1 MAVIEC
7 YNFFDRV
14 FLRAPFYS
22 FENYDLGKVS
32 QVLSDPA
39 FRDAVWLASPVYYR
53 ELEKKGFDFNLLSE
67 KERFT
72 LYKYYN
78 RMSFRCTPFGAFAS
92 CTTAGWSAT
101 DRLVLEKKA
110 VLHVLPSWEW
120 LQARNAILKESA
132 GDFLVYSNP
141 SLYRQGNFWRYTI
154 SAAGANG
161 KLEFSLQGIA
171 AEGLNNYLIR
181 RSAKAPLKRSEL
193 IALLKDRSGC
203 SADDAATYIA
213 FLIAEQ
219 ILLSEFDGSLLA
231 NGLIDRIGTDPG
243 PVENFWNEQRSIV
256 IPAAPGIAE
265 RAAKLR
271 DLNIGSGINA
281 GADMFYT
288 SVGRA
293 VKTGGFGE
301 WQQQEIGQAI
311 GYLARLV
318 RPFNPAAMQDFIAAF
333 KRRFEGRRVPI
344 LEALDAD
351 TGISYD
357 GLHNYEEGNGL
368 LAGLSFPVSN
378 KTVISHDWDAVRQLF
393 LRIWLQDRKRGEW
406 DKVVLREEDLSFP
419 ERVKERHLKMP
430 PSLSVLYSRAGDQL
444 VLDNIGG
451 ASATALTGRFSVF
464 SGELSAFCRQIAL
477 AEKNA
482 NPDILFAELHQLS
495 HEHVDNINRRVQIY
509 DYVIALSGYPMA
521 EGSGIVLPAD
531 LLLSV
536 RDDDLILESVSLGK
550 RLIPRLPT
558 AYNYHHNETPVFRL
572 LAHLQYQG
580 LQVNFNFDPEKL
592 FPGLPF
598 YPRVEFRRCIFSLAK
613 WILSGEDIR
622 FLSDRP
628 VSLGRLHQF
637 RQERGIPRLVSLG
650 GTDQQLVFDLVN
662 DSEAVFFLDCLRGAG
677 KTVLHEFLPPGG
689 AVSDGSDSFTAQSIA
704 VLLNPLPVY
713 SGLSRSHPV
722 HIKLPQRRFMPG
734 SEWLYIRMECT
745 ERSANQLLTGVVV
758 PVIRKNEGIIDQWF
772 FVRYYDPDHHIR
784 LRFKVN
790 AENAGRILSAFHDGF
805 SKEIYRPM
813 VKELRTETYIRE
825 LERYGPEIIGQ
836 VETFFFAS
844 SEWVINY
851 LGMKGYLDARA
862 DELLPII
869 LVYRM
874 CGAFFKD
881 QTHLETFLAVA
892 DARFRH
898 EFEADKT
905 LLVGMDGK
913 YRQVA
918 RDLTRMLEDG
928 HLEAEFSVAGT
939 GLMLQLLEHFRKL
952 CKNWEQA
959 RQERLLA
966 DLVHMHLNRFFTV
979 RQRQQEGLVYF
990 CLRKYVSSLMVRKR
1004 DGFK

>member
-1 MAVIEC
+1 MAVIEH

-14 FLRAPFYS
+14 FLRVPFYS

-32 QVLSDPA
+32 RVLSDPA
-39 FRDAVWLASPVYYR
+39 FRDAVWLASPVYHR

-92 CTTAGWSAT
+92 CTMAGWSAM
-101 DRLVLEKKA
+101 DKLVLEKKA
-110 VLHVLPSWEW
+110 VLHVLPSWKW
-120 LQARNAILKESA
+120 LQARNAVLKESSA
-132 GDFLVYSNP
+132 DFMIYSNP
-141 SLYRQGNFWRYTI
+141 SLYRQGNFWRYTV
-154 SAAGANG
+154 SRAGANG
-161 KLEFSLQGIA
+161 KLDFSMQGIA
-171 AEGLNNYLIR
+171 AEPLNNYLIK
-181 RSAKAPLKRSEL
+181 RSARSPLKRSEL
-193 IALLKDRSGC
+193 VTLLKERSGC
-203 SADDAATYIA
+203 SADDAVTYVA
-213 FLIAEQ
+213 FLIDEQ
-219 ILLSEFDGSLLA
+219 VLLSEFDGSLLE
-231 NGLIDRIGTDPG
+231 NELMDRNGTDPE
-243 PVENFWNEQRSIV
+243 PAAKFWEEQRSVV
-256 IPAAPGIAE
+256 IPAAPAIAE

-271 DLNIGSGINA
+271 ELNMVSGING
-281 GADMFYT
+281 GADLFYAG
-288 SVGRA
+288 VGRA
-293 VKTGGFGE
+293 LKTGGIGD
-301 WQQQEIGQAI
+301 WQQHELGQAI
-311 GYLARLV
+311 GFLAKLV
-318 RPFNPAAMQDFIAAF
+318 RPFNPPAMQDFITAF
-333 KRRFEGRRVPI
+333 KRRFEGRRVPL
-344 LEALDAD
+344 LEALDPD

-357 GLHNYEEGNGL
+357 GLHNHAEGNGL
-368 LAGLSFPVSN
+368 LAGLSFPASN
-378 KTVISHDWDAVRQLF
+378 KSVISHDWDAVRQLF

-406 DKVVLREEDLSFP
+406 DKVVLRQEDLSFP
-419 ERVKERHLKMP
+419 ESAEERDLKLP

-464 SGELSAFCRQIAL
+464 SGELGAFCRQIAL

-482 NPDILFAELHQLS
+482 NPDILFAELHHLS

-509 DYVIALSGYPMA
+509 DHVIALSGYPVA
-521 EGSGIVLPAD
+521 EGAGIVLPAD

-536 RDDDLILESVSLGK
+536 QGGELILESVSLGK

-572 LAHLQYQG
+572 LAHLQFQG

-613 WILSGEDIR
+613 WTLSGEDIR
-622 FLSDRP
+622 FLSDKP

-637 RQERGIPRLVSLG
+637 RQERGIPAFVSLG

-677 KTVLHEFLPPGG
+677 RTVLHEFLHPGA
-689 AVSDGSDSFTAQSIA
+689 AVSDGSDSFAAQSIA
-704 VLLNPLPVY
+704 VMLNPLPVY
-713 SGLSRSHPV
+713 SGLSPGYPV
-722 HIKLPQRRFMPG
+722 RMKLPQRRFMPG
-734 SEWLYIRMECT
+734 SGWLYIRMACT
-745 ERSANQLLTGVVV
+745 ERSADQLLTGVVV
-758 PVIRKNEGIIDQWF
+758 PVIRKNEAIIDQWF

-790 AENAGRILSAFHDGF
+790 AEDTGRLLSAFHDGF
-805 SKEIYRPM
+805 SKEIYSPM

-825 LERYGPEIIGQ
+825 LERYGPEIIGE
-836 VETFFFAS
+836 VEAFFFAS

-851 LGMKGYLDARA
+851 LGMKEHLDARA

-874 CGAFFKD
+874 CGAFFQDLK
-881 QTHLETFLAVA
+881 QFETFLTVA
-892 DARFRH
+892 DAGFRR
-898 EFEADKT
+898 EFDADKT

-913 YRQVA
+913 YRQLA
-918 RDLTRMLEDG
+918 RDLARMLEDG
-928 HLEAEFSVAGT
+928 TLEGEFSVAGT
-939 GLMLQLLEHFRKL
+939 GRMLQMLQHFRKL

-966 DLVHMHLNRFFTV
+966 DLVHMHLNRFFSF

-990 CLRKYVSSLMVRKR
+990 CLRKYASSLVVRKR
-1004 DGFK
+1004 DGIK